1 MLLRGS
7 FKNGC
12 ESIKDD
18 KNTQKMLKMCI
29 RAQHTSLQTVCL
41 PTHDLLS
48 GCRVYLTWHLHM
60 GPFSVSSQVC
70 WQPPLPWLQVTAGS
84 TTRNRKTLNQCDI
97 LKPTVVH
104 VTRWACGVKPASCRW
119 ARTDAA
125 SLVPGQLEPWT
136 TLAGHTPFGCL
147 FADVGAAVLLIHTVE
162 ALWDRRRE
170 RGTQWSS
177 PTVTD
182 RQHTKAHIL
191 RD

>member
-1 MLLRGS
+1 MKTTETYR
-7 FKNGC
+7 C
-12 ESIKDD
+12 
-18 KNTQKMLKMCI
+18 
-29 RAQHTSLQTVCL
+29 LQTVSL

-48 GCRVYLTWHLHM
+48 GCRVYLPWHLHM

-84 TTRNRKTLNQCDI
+84 TTRNRKTLNQCSI
-97 LKPTVVH
+97 CVRA
-104 VTRWACGVKPASCRW
+104 TRWACGVKSASCRW

-170 RGTQWSS
+170 RGTQWNS

-182 RQHTKAHIL
+182 RLHTKAHTHWEISL
-191 RD
+191 ASSKTLIVLTPYTIQKHQPGCYF